1 MAIIPSLEL
10 DPCGRLKA
18 LREIRDQ
25 LMTGGAVAEAEFEQ
39 GNGTRR
45 RVKYSAA
52 NREDLNRSIIEA
64 GDACAALNGGGAR
77 PGRFA
82 IGGRVS

>member
-1 MAIIPSLEL
+1 MAAIPTIED

-25 LMTGGAVAEAEFEQ
+25 LMTGQSVSEVDFEQ

-45 RVKYSAA
+45 RMRFSSANLDLL
-52 NREDLNRSIIEA
+52 NREIEA
-64 GDACAALNGGGAR
+64 ASDACALSQGNHR
-77 PGRFA
+77 PRRFA
-82 IGGRVS
+82 IGGRMS

>member
-1 MAIIPSLEL
+1 MAAIPTIET
-10 DPCGRLKA
+10 DPCGRLLS

-25 LMTGGAVAEAEFEQ
+25 IMTGQAVSEAEFEQ

-52 NREDLNRSIIEA
+52 NLDLLNREIIA
-64 GDACAALNGGGAR
+64 ASDACAAQSGGRR

-82 IGGRVS
+82 IGGRMS

>member
-1 MAIIPSLEL
+1 MAVIPTIEA
-10 DPCGRLKA
+10 DPCARLAA
-18 LREIRDQ
+18 LREARDQ
-25 LMTGGAVAEAEFEQ
+25 VMTGGAVVEAEFEQ

-52 NREDLNRSIIEA
+52 NLDLLSREIIA
-64 GDACAALNGGGAR
+64 ASDACAALSGGRR

-82 IGGRVS
+82 IGGRMS